1 MSTRKSVLPLI
12 IILILLMSGCVAAG
26 LVTEKA
32 AFAADPEI
40 KVTQNGEVVYCG
52 QSFIYGGSFS
62 SFDASVNPLY
72 EAMEITVD
80 KKLVSVPVTDI
91 TFPTELD
98 VKVPKNYSTEAY
110 IAYNG
115 KTYTVPVTFTVA
127 KKELVVSAKIN
138 GLSYVEIEEGEEYYT
153 TVEYDGFVNGENV
166 SVLDAP
172 AIIQSAPKLPTTG
185 FTVVPSLASSSLYS
199 FTYEGAVIVIHANPD
214 KTRTVT
220 ENGVNL
226 LTLTGSFS
234 PYYTLEYK
242 HTGINKADVTYTAI
256 SEKVERYYDNIGLL
270 DEYKQVDAFT
280 IDMYLDSDKVDI
292 TETVNV
298 SVRLNDTASGKKT
311 YKVIHFADDGTYSI
325 INAAESKGYLNFKT
339 VGFGQY
345 VVLTPIEGANTVTIV
360 ALCAVGIV
368 VILLVVVLFAV
379 FRRKY

>member
-1 MSTRKSVLPLI
+1 MSTRKNVLTSI
-12 IILILLMSGCVAAG
+12 AILILLLTVGVAAG
-26 LVTEKA
+26 LVSGNA

-40 KVTQNGEVVYCG
+40 TVTQNKEVIYCG

-62 SFDASVNPLY
+62 SFGESLNPLY
-72 EAMEITVD
+72 EAIEVTVD
-80 KKLVSVPVTDI
+80 KKSVAVPVTD
-91 TFPTELD
+91 FSFSTELD
-98 VKVPKNYSTEAY
+98 VKVPKTYSTEASIVY
-110 IAYNG
+110 EG

-127 KKELVVSAKIN
+127 KKELMVSAKIN

-153 TVEYDGFVNGENV
+153 TVEYDGFVDGE
-166 SVLDAP
+166 SEAVLDAP

-185 FTVVPSLASSSLYS
+185 FTIVPSLASSSLYR
-199 FTYEGAVIVIHANPD
+199 FTYVGAVIVIHANPD

-220 ENGVNL
+220 ENGVDL

-242 HTGINKADVTYTAI
+242 HTGINKADVTYAAI
-256 SEKVERYYDNIGLL
+256 SEKIEKYYDNIGLFE
-270 DEYKQVDAFT
+270 EYKQVDAFT
-280 IDMYLDSDKVDI
+280 IDMYLDADKVDI

-298 SVRLNDTASGKKT
+298 SVRLNDTAAGKKT

-325 INAAESKGYLNFKT
+325 INATESKGYLNFKT

-360 ALCAVGIV
+360 ALCVVGIAV
-368 VILLVVVLFAV
+368 VLLVVVLFAV